1 MVCSCLL
8 ASTNDRN
15 NATNTSSNDG
25 VVNGITL
32 TTSQTLRIR
41 QKVMAEKAMICAL
54 KIHF

>member
-8 ASTNDRN
+8 ASTKDKNY
-15 NATNTSSNDG
+15 AANTSSNDG

>member
-8 ASTNDRN
+8 ASTKGKNY
-15 NATNTSSNDG
+15 AANTSSNDG